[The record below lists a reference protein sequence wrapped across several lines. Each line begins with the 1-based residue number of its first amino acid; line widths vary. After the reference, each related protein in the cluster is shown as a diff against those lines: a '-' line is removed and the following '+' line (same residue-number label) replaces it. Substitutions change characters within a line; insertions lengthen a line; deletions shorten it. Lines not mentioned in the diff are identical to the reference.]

1 VKKLLHIG
9 CGPKTILQIKGFD
22 SSNWQEIRFDI
33 DPSVKPDVIGT
44 LTDMSA
50 LESESV
56 DAVFSSHNI
65 EHLYPH
71 EVPLALKEIFRV
83 LKPSGFLLLTCP
95 DIQSVSE
102 MVAKDQ
108 LTEPLY
114 NSAAGPISAI
124 DILYGH
130 RGFIAQGNHFM
141 AHRCGFTFKVLTGS
155 IIAEGFKTIIGRR
168 DQKNYALWAMAFKA
182 ENNEIDKDALAL
194 QYFS

>member
-1 VKKLLHIG
+1 VKKHLQIG
-9 CGPKTILQIKGFD
+9 CGPKTILQMKGFD
-22 SSNWQEIRFDI
+22 ITNWQEMRFDI
-33 DPSVKPDVIGT
+33 DPSVKSDVIGS

-50 LESESV
+50 LESEYV

-65 EHLYPH
+65 KHLYLH
-71 EVPLALKEIFRV
+71 EVPLALKEISRV
-83 LKPSGFLLLTCP
+83 LEPSGFLLLTGP

-194 QYFS
+194 Q

>member
-1 VKKLLHIG
+1 MKKLLHIG

-22 SSNWQEIRFDI
+22 PSDWQEIRFDI
-33 DPSVKPDVIGT
+33 DPYVKPDVIGT

-50 LESESV
+50 LESDSV

-168 DQKNYALWAMAFKA
+168 DQKNYALWVMAFKA

>member
-1 VKKLLHIG
+1 MKKLLHIG
-9 CGPKTILQIKGFD
+9 CGPKTILQIKGFNPSD
-22 SSNWQEIRFDI
+22 WQEIRFDI

-50 LESESV
+50 LESDSV

-95 DIQSVSE
+95 DIQTVCE
-102 MVAKDQ
+102 MVANDH
-108 LTEPLY
+108 LIEPLY

-130 RGFIAQGNHFM
+130 RRFIAQGNHFM
-141 AHRCGFTFKVLTGS
+141 AHRCGFTFKVLTSS

-168 DQKNYALWAMAFKA
+168 DQKNYALWVMAFKT
-182 ENNEIDKDALAL
+182 ENNQLDKDALAL

>member
-1 VKKLLHIG
+1 MKKLLHIG
-9 CGPKTILQIKGFD
+9 CGPKTILQIKGFNPSD
-22 SSNWQEIRFDI
+22 WQEIRFDI

-50 LESESV
+50 LESDSV

-83 LKPSGFLLLTCP
+83 LKPSGFLLLTRP
-95 DIQSVSE
+95 DIQTVCE
-102 MVAKDQ
+102 MVANDH
-108 LTEPLY
+108 LIEPLY

-130 RGFIAQGNHFM
+130 RRFIAQGNHFM
-141 AHRCGFTFKVLTGS
+141 AHRCGFTFKVLTSS

-168 DQKNYALWAMAFKA
+168 DQKNYALWVMAFKT
-182 ENNEIDKDALAL
+182 ENNQLDKDALAL